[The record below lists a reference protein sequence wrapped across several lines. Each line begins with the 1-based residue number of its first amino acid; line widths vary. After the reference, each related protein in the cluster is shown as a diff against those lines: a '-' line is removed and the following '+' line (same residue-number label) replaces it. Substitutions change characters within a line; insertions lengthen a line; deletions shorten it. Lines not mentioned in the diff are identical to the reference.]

1 MSHCDTAPLKQMRFF
16 LQVVGEEF
24 CDYIRKKRDPT
35 TQGKKRL
42 YLKMHLHK
50 HENAYN

>member
-1 MSHCDTAPLKQMRFF
+1 MRFF

-35 TQGKKRL
+35 TQGKKTTL
-42 YLKMHLHK
+42 SMD
-50 HENAYN
+50 AFT